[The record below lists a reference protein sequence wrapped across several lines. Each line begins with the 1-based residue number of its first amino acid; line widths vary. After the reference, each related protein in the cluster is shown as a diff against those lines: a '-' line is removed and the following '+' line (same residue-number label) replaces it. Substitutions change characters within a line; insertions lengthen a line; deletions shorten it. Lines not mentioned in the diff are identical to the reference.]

1 MAWGAHQSS
10 LSPDALAHFAGESF
24 EKVKAG
30 KAKPVLWEDTKDNPP
45 PQLKILPIATTPPV
59 HSILI
64 NP

>member
-10 LSPDALAHFAGESF
+10 LSPDALAHFAEESV
-24 EKVKAG
+24 EKVKVG
-30 KAKPVLWEDTKDNPP
+30 KAKPVLWEDTKDDPP

-59 HSILI
+59 HSILV